1 MRIRRL
7 FPPPCRPLTAALCTT
22 LALLVPTMNATDQMP
37 LSPTRI
43 REPAVAGLFYPR
55 DPGELAHTIDALLA
69 GAAPTKLPGE
79 LRALICP
86 HAGYAYS
93 GPVAATAYRLLQGRS
108 FETVVVLAP
117 SHYAG
122 LSTASVSGAASF
134 RTPLGDVP
142 LSPKARLL
150 ARLSP
155 FALDAPA
162 NVERPGWWRQ
172 SSRPA
177 PAPGEED
184 ADTWEHA
191 DEVQVPFLQ
200 KTLAGFQL
208 IPVVFG
214 RADPAKA
221 AAALAQTLDPRTLV
235 VVSSDLSHYHPY
247 AEAGALDRRCTDAIC
262 RLDTEA
268 AAQQEA
274 CGRTPILALLHLA
287 RQQGWQARLLDY
299 RNSGDTAGDKS
310 HVVGYAAIAFYA
322 PPATAPFTAD
332 ERQTLLELA
341 RQTIRAVV
349 TTGRLPELPSAG
361 FSPRLTVPRGC
372 FVTLTRAGRLR
383 GCIGNVTPQE
393 PLHRAVLE
401 NARSAALH
409 DSRFLPVAERELDQL
424 EIEISVLTPPVPL
437 AFSSPADLLS
447 KLQPHQ
453 DGVVLRIGPRGATY
467 LPQVWEQL
475 PDKEAFLNSL
485 AVKAGCAPS
494 AWRGPD
500 VTIRTYHAEAF
511 NDAERGP

>member
-1 MRIRRL
+1 
-7 FPPPCRPLTAALCTT
+7 
-22 LALLVPTMNATDQMP
+22 MNATDQMP

-55 DPGELAHTIDALLA
+55 DPGELARTIDSLLA
-69 GAAPTKLPGE
+69 DAAPTKLPGE

-108 FETVVVLAP
+108 FESVLVLAP

-122 LSTASVSGAASF
+122 LANASVSGAAFF

-142 LSPKARLL
+142 LSPKARRL
-150 ARLSP
+150 AHLPP
-155 FALDAPA
+155 FALDAHA
-162 NVERPGWWRQ
+162 DVERPGWWRQ

-177 PAPGEED
+177 PDHGDED

-200 KTLAGFQL
+200 KTLASFQL

-214 RADPAKA
+214 RADPVKA
-221 AAALAQTLDPRTLV
+221 AAALAQILDVRTLI

-268 AAQQEA
+268 ASKQEA

-299 RNSGDTAGDKS
+299 RNSGDTAGNKS
-310 HVVGYAAIAFYA
+310 HVVGYAAIAFYS
-322 PPATAPFTAD
+322 PPASAPFTAA
-332 ERQTLLELA
+332 ERRTLLELA
-341 RQTIRAVV
+341 RRTVRAVV
-349 TTGRLPELPSAG
+349 TTGRPPELPSAG
-361 FSPRLTVPRGC
+361 ISPRLTAPRGC

-383 GCIGNVTPQE
+383 GCIGTVAAQE
-393 PLHRAVLE
+393 PLYRAVLE

-424 EIEISVLTPPVPL
+424 GIEISVLTPPVPL
-437 AFSSPADLLS
+437 AFASPADLLA
-447 KLQPHQ
+447 KLQPHR
-453 DGVVLRIGPRGATY
+453 DGVVLRIGQHGATY

-485 AVKAGCAPS
+485 SKKAGCAPS

-500 VTIRTYHAEAF
+500 VRILTYRAEAF
-511 NDAERGP
+511 NDTERGT